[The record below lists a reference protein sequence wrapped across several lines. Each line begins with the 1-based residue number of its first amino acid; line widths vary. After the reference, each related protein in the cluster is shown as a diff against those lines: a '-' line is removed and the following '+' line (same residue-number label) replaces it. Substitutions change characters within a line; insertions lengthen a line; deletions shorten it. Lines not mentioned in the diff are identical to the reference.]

1 MHSATNTLQDILM
14 LCWSFDYENAEL
26 GNKCIFNNL
35 LLELYWDQWIAFS
48 LEDKNIAFKNAKT
61 L

>member
-1 MHSATNTLQDILM
+1 MAGALIMKD
-14 LCWSFDYENAEL
+14 EEL

-35 LLELYWDQWIAFS
+35 TGAILDQWIAFFS
-48 LEDKNIAFKNAKT
+48 AENKNIAFKNAKT